1 MSTQQTET
9 AILAICIQASDLLPS
24 ILQEVNEYDFADT
37 QSRVIYNAI
46 KEHNQADTALLID
59 KLTESG
65 KLEQAGG
72 SKHITS
78 LKFYQA
84 ESQHLDDYISTLKN
98 ARRKEAYLAQLR
110 LSLREAEQTTD
121 FDNLLAE
128 HEAKLL
134 PHLRSSGT
142 YQQTTNSDRAAM
154 AYNHIE
160 QAKQSGNNL
169 LGIDTGFTPFNDLT
183 GGLIEGG
190 YTVILGNPGAGKTAL
205 WLQMMQH
212 VAQTHSPAAMVQLEM
227 SEKLTALRQLA
238 QLSGIGVDRLQKGDL
253 THSEESLIAQYTN
266 ELANSKNDI
275 YSLDARFSAW
285 HDIARWFR
293 RMQTD
298 KGCQTLWIDNLKI
311 VDGLNNQ
318 NELERFQYVSR
329 QIRLLARETNA
340 HVVAIH
346 HVTKIPVG
354 RFITVN
360 DAYGSS
366 AFRQDADTVILMN
379 KDIETGYIALEAGK
393 ARNGV
398 EGLRRDVIFT
408 GATQRFIEKSTERR
422 F

>member
-9 AILAICIQASDLLPS
+9 ALLAICIQASDLLPS
-24 ILQEVNEYDFADT
+24 ILQEVNEYDFADA
-37 QSRVIYNAI
+37 QARLIYNAI
-46 KEHNQADTALLID
+46 QESEQADTALLID
-59 KLTESG
+59 KLNESG

-98 ARRKEAYLAQLR
+98 ARRKESYLAQLR
-110 LSLREAEQTTD
+110 LVLREVEQTTD
-121 FDNLLAE
+121 LDDLLAE

-190 YTVILGNPGAGKTAL
+190 YTIILGNPGAGKTAL

-253 THSEESLIAQYTN
+253 TQSEESLIAQYTN

-379 KDIETGYIALEAGK
+379 KDAETGYIALEAGK

-408 GATQRFIEKSTERR
+408 GSTQRFVEKTTERR

>member
-1 MSTQQTET
+1 
-9 AILAICIQASDLLPS
+9 
-24 ILQEVNEYDFADT
+24 
-37 QSRVIYNAI
+37 
-46 KEHNQADTALLID
+46 
-59 KLTESG
+59 
-65 KLEQAGG
+65 
-72 SKHITS
+72 
-78 LKFYQA
+78 
-84 ESQHLDDYISTLKN
+84 
-98 ARRKEAYLAQLR
+98 
-110 LSLREAEQTTD
+110 
-121 FDNLLAE
+121 
-128 HEAKLL
+128 
-134 PHLRSSGT
+134 
-142 YQQTTNSDRAAM
+142 
-154 AYNHIE
+154 
-160 QAKQSGNNL
+160 
-169 LGIDTGFTPFNDLT
+169 
-183 GGLIEGG
+183 
-190 YTVILGNPGAGKTAL
+190 
-205 WLQMMQH
+205 
-212 VAQTHSPAAMVQLEM
+212 
-227 SEKLTALRQLA
+227 
-238 QLSGIGVDRLQKGDL
+238 
-253 THSEESLIAQYTN
+253 
-266 ELANSKNDI
+266 
-275 YSLDARFSAW
+275 
-285 HDIARWFR
+285 
-293 RMQTD
+293 MQTD

>member
-9 AILAICIQASDLLPS
+9 ALLAICIQANDLLPS

-37 QSRVIYNAI
+37 QARLIYSTI
-46 KEHNQADTALLID
+46 KESNQADTALLID
-59 KLTESG
+59 TLNANG
-65 KLEQAGG
+65 KLEEAGG
-72 SKHITS
+72 SKHLTS

-84 ESQHLDDYISTLKN
+84 ESQHLDEYINTLKN

-110 LSLREAEQTTD
+110 LSLREAEQTTNL
-121 FDNLLAE
+121 DNLLAE
-128 HEAKLL
+128 HETKLL

-142 YQQTTNSDRAAM
+142 YQQTTNSDRAAI
-154 AYNHIE
+154 AYNHIQ
-160 QAKQSGNNL
+160 QAKQTGNNL

-190 YTVILGNPGAGKTAL
+190 YTIILGNPGAGKTAL
-205 WLQMMQH
+205 WLQMAQH
-212 VAQTHSPAAMVQLEM
+212 VAQTHSPVAMVQLEM

-253 THSEESLIAQYTN
+253 TSNEESLISQYTN

-285 HDIARWFR
+285 PDIARWFR

-298 KGCQTLWIDNLKI
+298 KGCKTLWIDNLKI

-379 KDIETGYIALEAGK
+379 KDAETGYIALEAGK

-408 GATQRFIEKSTERR
+408 GSTQRFVEKPAERK